1 MELGGFMINNFLA
14 VYFCGHEQCQPA
26 HSFGP
31 AIRPHYLLH
40 IIIKGKGIFKK
51 DKHTYHLK
59 AGDAFLIHPM
69 ESTYYRADDLE
80 PWEYTWIGF
89 DGKLVDD
96 ILSETCFHHDCVFIA
111 EDSPLPLLGLSIWK
125 YFLEPN
131 HNFITLNGYLLQILG
146 NMKIPSIDTEQDYS
160 KKYLQT
166 AMEYINNNYGY
177 PIKISEIAAF
187 IGIDR
192 TYLYR
197 IFMENEHISP
207 KQYLLQVRVRNAAN
221 MLRSPKYTVT
231 EIAYSCGFKDAAAF
245 CNQFKKITGLTPK
258 NYRHYIKVET
268 NFSKP

>member
-1 MELGGFMINNFLA
+1 MLNHLLA
-14 VYFCGHEQCQPA
+14 VYFCGHEQCQPS
-26 HSFGP
+26 HSWGP

-51 DKHTYHLK
+51 DYHTYHLK

-69 ESTYYRADDLE
+69 ESTYYRADDLD

-89 DGKLVDD
+89 DGKFVDD
-96 ILSETCFHHDCVFIA
+96 ILPETCFDHNCVFTS
-111 EDSPLPLLGLSIWK
+111 DNSPLPTLGLEIWR

-131 HNFITLNGYLLQILG
+131 HNLITLNGYLLQILG
-146 NMKIPSIDTEQDYS
+146 HTKVNLTDTEQDYS
-160 KKYLQT
+160 KNYLQT
-166 AMEYINNNYGY
+166 AMEYINNNYAY

-221 MLRSPKYTVT
+221 MLRSPKYTIT
-231 EIAYSCGFKDAAAF
+231 EVAYSCGFKDAASF

-258 NYRHYIKVET
+258 NYRHYIKIET